1 MKLYDVIYNNDNAEG
16 TALVSAEKA
25 GDIEN
30 ILRSEGRLNGNIY
43 KVTSIKEVGCSNYPQ
58 GVVSEYYGGNVVPEP
73 TPTPPKKDFDIDSM
87 SLEDL
92 SKLKTKL
99 NRADRVLYVDKI
111 ISLTPQMDS
120 SGNPKDLNFHPNAD
134 VGYSFM
140 NMGRDDSKYKA
151 YHVYVK
157 TKDGYK
163 DLGVPGNY
171 AYVQSAQ
178 YRVKISNISTD
189 VKKPLECIKEDI
201 RPLRYGLF
209 LRKKLSRGGRSKGI
223 YYKYIFI
230 DIVGESGYEINQSR
244 WLNSEIRRVLDLQPG
259 ELLALKSK
267 LRIGNSDLFGP
278 ALINKGVWKEYH
290 GLFILGRVKRVRS
303 NKDRHLSGNHRK
315 YRMVG
320 EPIRYIKARFF
331 IKNKEG
337 EVVERYIRIL

>member
-1 MKLYDVIYNNDNAEG
+1 MKLYDVIYDNDNAEG
-16 TALVSAEKA
+16 TALVSAQKA

-58 GVVSEYYGGNVVPEP
+58 GVVSEYYGGNAITPEP
-73 TPTPPKKDFDIDSM
+73 TPTPPKDFDIDSM

-111 ISLTPQMDS
+111 VELTPYPS
-120 SGNPKDLNFHPNAD
+120 RCKVSFHPNAD

-140 NMGRDDSKYKA
+140 NIGRDESTYQA

-163 DLGVPGNY
+163 DLGIPSNY

-178 YRVKISNISTD
+178 YRVKISNYQD
-189 VKKPLECIKEDI
+189 VRGPILCNKEDI
-201 RPLRYGLF
+201 RPLRYGIFIRQKCSRGDKKGTYHKLIF
-209 LRKKLSRGGRSKGI
+209 INFVGGLETKSIMRWNRGEIRKAILSVISNMEARTCLRKGTIIAMREDQRAAN
-223 YYKYIFI
+223 YT
-230 DIVGESGYEINQSR
+230 
-244 WLNSEIRRVLDLQPG
+244 
-259 ELLALKSK
+259 
-267 LRIGNSDLFGP
+267 
-278 ALINKGVWKEYH
+278 EYH
-290 GLFILGRVKRVRS
+290 GLLVLGRVKFVKTNRGKYLS
-303 NKDRHLSGNHRK
+303 NRRQ

-320 EPIRYIKARFF
+320 DPIRYIKARFF
-331 IKNKEG
+331 IDPIGNI
-337 EVVERYIRIL
+337 VESYIRIL